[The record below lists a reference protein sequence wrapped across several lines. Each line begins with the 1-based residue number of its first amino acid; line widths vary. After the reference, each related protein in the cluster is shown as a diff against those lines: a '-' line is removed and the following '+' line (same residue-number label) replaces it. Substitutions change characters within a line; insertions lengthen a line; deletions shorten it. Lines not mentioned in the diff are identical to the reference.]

1 MRRFAIVGSCLALA
15 TTGLKLDAQVLAS
28 ERSSVSQTVDGTTAT
43 LTYYRPRARGRTG
56 LFGSR
61 VRWGEVWTP
70 GANQATTLNVNK
82 DVSIE
87 GQPVAKGTYSIWFV
101 IARGPW
107 EMVLDKDTTLFHTQ
121 GPKQRPG
128 QIRFPI
134 SREKRPFMETLTWS
148 FPEVSTAGATLALQW
163 DTVYVPVRLRVT
175 PSYNTAVDATTARHI
190 AGSYHIHF
198 EPEPSSSDTTLAAPL
213 ETGASDVTFTV
224 RQQGS
229 ELRGIM
235 APPMYRTEDGYA
247 DWILLPTK
255 GSWFTMGRI
264 HKGELIEIL
273 DFFQM
278 QFDSAGTVANGFEI
292 RAPNDQLIG
301 RGTRRADR

>member
-1 MRRFAIVGSCLALA
+1 MRRFAIVGSCFALA

-134 SREKRPFMETLTWS
+134 SR
-148 FPEVSTAGATLALQW
+148 
-163 DTVYVPVRLRVT
+163 
-175 PSYNTAVDATTARHI
+175 
-190 AGSYHIHF
+190 
-198 EPEPSSSDTTLAAPL
+198 
-213 ETGASDVTFTV
+213 
-224 RQQGS
+224 
-229 ELRGIM
+229 
-235 APPMYRTEDGYA
+235 
-247 DWILLPTK
+247 
-255 GSWFTMGRI
+255 
-264 HKGELIEIL
+264 
-273 DFFQM
+273 
-278 QFDSAGTVANGFEI
+278 
-292 RAPNDQLIG
+292 
-301 RGTRRADR
+301 